1 MHDERLLIAH
11 GALQNGAV
19 SAMDVAS
26 VIWPNG
32 HGMHERRFA
41 LVEALAHLERL
52 VADGRATVSD
62 DGFRFAAA

>member
-1 MHDERLLIAH
+1 
-11 GALQNGAV
+11 
-19 SAMDVAS
+19 MDVAS

-62 DGFRFAAA
+62 DGYRFAAV